1 MPIGFQNK
9 IESKSQQKNKS
20 AKINNARKENK
31 DANEVKCADHICIYF
46 KQRQQVL
53 KRKENVNPKI
63 KVLFLTSERT
73 ERWKL
78 S

>member
-1 MPIGFQNK
+1 
-9 IESKSQQKNKS
+9 
-20 AKINNARKENK
+20 
-31 DANEVKCADHICIYF
+31 
-46 KQRQQVL
+46 VL